1 MGGSINA
8 QIASLRRNPFSL
20 RGLMNVT
27 ATMTGQRNH
36 GNVPSLPLTET
47 DMIYVDKFKLAQ
59 VVRNLV
65 SNALKFS
72 PRGSVATLHAV
83 FVPSTEAVVA
93 ADEHPAS
100 STARQMVSRVLA
112 RLRRS
117 GSVSAVAPLSSNV
130 IAAPPTDQCTAGI
143 LRISVTDHG

>member
-1 MGGSINA
+1 
-8 QIASLRRNPFSL
+8 
-20 RGLMNVT
+20 MNVT

-83 FVPSTEAVVA
+83 FVPSTEAVVIA
-93 ADEHPAS
+93 NEHTAP
-100 STARQMVSRVLA
+100 STARQMVSRISA
-112 RLRRS
+112 RLRS
-117 GSVSAVAPLSSNV
+117 NHSISVAPPVDNV
-130 IAAPPTDQCTAGI
+130 IPAPPTDQCTAGI